1 MQGPVIWFLLWTLM
15 KYWNKYMR
23 TKPLNS
29 GIYVNCP
36 HLQQFTWAVTHPHSM
51 PDLGLIRSLWHKKRG
66 SVRKD
71 GILPP
76 SPKCRFILL
85 TLHETTK
92 THSLIGLEWD
102 SRAALHHSGWL
113 TSGNFCWKNIFVFV
127 LPPSFSHTCLLWRG
141 DFEGVKFPSKGER
154 PRNRTLQSAGHLPLS
169 WWSWCFEIYASS
181 SPQVGNNFLL
191 YRKAA
196 ALWRDV
202 EIHFDCQTSEGRTAL
217 FQEGNTFVKCSCAW
231 SRATGAIV
239 DFLLSAVKPHGY
251 LRANTIP

>member
-1 MQGPVIWFLLWTLM
+1 MKPQRLTAWSAWNGTAELHFIILDGSHLEISAEKIPLCLYYPLL
-15 KYWNKYMR
+15 
-23 TKPLNS
+23 
-29 GIYVNCP
+29 
-36 HLQQFTWAVTHPHSM
+36 
-51 PDLGLIRSLWHKKRG
+51 
-66 SVRKD
+66 
-71 GILPP
+71 
-76 SPKCRFILL
+76 
-85 TLHETTK
+85 
-92 THSLIGLEWD
+92 
-102 SRAALHHSGWL
+102 
-113 TSGNFCWKNIFVFV
+113 
-127 LPPSFSHTCLLWRG
+127 SHICLLWRG

-202 EIHFDCQTSEGRTAL
+202 KIHFDCQTSEGRTAL
-217 FQEGNTFVKCSCAW
+217 FQAGNTFVKCSCAW
-231 SRATGAIV
+231 SRAIGAIV